1 MSLKEKVKLTY
12 YSKGGGWA
20 CKIGPGDLAQVLS
33 KINKHKNDNVIVDF
47 EQSDDA
53 AVIDIGSDKYL
64 VQTVDFFS
72 PIVDDPY
79 TFGQIAA
86 ANSLSDIYAMGAKP
100 LFALNIVGFPT
111 KELSNDILA
120 EILKGGASIASKAGI
135 PIVGGHSVDD
145 SEIKYGLV
153 VTGEVKK
160 NDLIKNSNAKH
171 GDLLLLTKPLGTG
184 ILYNALKKGV
194 ASYDDFHPAIKS
206 MVDTNKEIGSLLN
219 KFNVNAATDV
229 TGYGLIGHL
238 YEMCRAG
245 NVSAEIETNKV
256 PFFNNVEQFAKKGA
270 VPGGTSRNL
279 EFFSKHVEFKDSIQN
294 HQKLMLAD
302 AQTSGGLLISLSEKD
317 AYSLSSFCNKLS
329 IGSVQIIGKFTSSK
343 NPKIVINL

>member
-1 MSLKEKVKLTY
+1 M
-12 YSKGGGWA
+12 
-20 CKIGPGDLAQVLS
+20 S
-33 KINKHKNDNVIVDF
+33 KINKHKNDNIIVDF

-53 AVIDIGSDKYL
+53 AVIDIGNDKYL

-72 PIVDDPY
+72 PIVDDPF

-120 EILKGGASIASKAGI
+120 EILKGGASLASKAGI

-160 NDLIKNSNAKH
+160 NELIKNSNAKD

-184 ILYNALKKGV
+184 ILYNALKKGL
-194 ASYDDFHPAIKS
+194 ASPDDFHPAIES
-206 MVDTNKEIGSLLN
+206 MVETNKEIGSFL
-219 KFNVNAATDV
+219 KEFNVNAATDV

-238 YEMCRAG
+238 YEICRAS
-245 NVSAEIETNKV
+245 NVSAEIEINKV
-256 PFFNNVEQFAKKGA
+256 PFFNKVEQFAKKGA
-270 VPGGTSRNL
+270 VPGGTKRNL
-279 EFFSKHVEFKDSIQN
+279 DFFSKHIEFEDSVQN

-302 AQTSGGLLISLSEKD
+302 AQTSGGLLISLSKNN
-317 AYSLSSFCNKLS
+317 AHSLTSFCKKQS
-329 IGSVQIIGKFTSSK
+329 IGSVQIIGKFASS
-343 NPKIVINL
+343 NYPKITFN